1 MAGYGEIGYEI
12 LPLGGLKSIR
22 YPSSISAEKNP
33 MPLTDLAG
41 FADLLAA
48 IGVIASLI
56 YVGYQVKETRK
67 AVRAATAQ
75 ARTDLG
81 VQLISARWT
90 SDIADLLVTSVDDP
104 ESLSKADKFKLKGFF
119 TAHVRHCMN
128 MFYQQQEGLLDE
140 FWSHGV
146 ARVTV
151 YWIRN
156 YPLMV
161 DEWESI
167 QKTLPPIFVKFI
179 NDELQKN
186 PTKVY
191 V

>member
-1 MAGYGEIGYEI
+1 MTI
-12 LPLGGLKSIR
+12 
-22 YPSSISAEKNP
+22 
-33 MPLTDLAG
+33 TDYSVV
-41 FADLLAA
+41 ADMLAA
-48 IGVIASLI
+48 FGVIVSLL

-104 ESLSKADKFKLKGFF
+104 ESLNKADIFKLKGFF

-156 YPLMV
+156 YPWFV
-161 DEWESI
+161 DEWLSI
-167 QKTLPPIFVKFI
+167 QKTLPPEFVKFI
-179 NDELQKN
+179 NDEIERN
-186 PTKVY
+186 PAKAY
-191 V
+191 D

>member
-1 MAGYGEIGYEI
+1 M
-12 LPLGGLKSIR
+12 ST
-22 YPSSISAEKNP
+22 EKDP
-33 MPLTDLAG
+33 MTLTDYSVVAEM
-41 FADLLAA
+41 LAA
-48 IGVIASLI
+48 FGVIVSLL

-90 SDIADLLVTSVDDP
+90 SDIADLLVTSVENP
-104 ESLSKADKFKLKGFF
+104 KSLSKSELFKLKGFF

-128 MFYQQQEGLLDE
+128 MYYQQKEGLLDE

-161 DEWESI
+161 DEWKSI
-167 QKTLPPIFVKFI
+167 RKSLPPEFVKFI
-179 NDELQKN
+179 NDELEKN
-186 PTKVY
+186 PTKDY

>member
-1 MAGYGEIGYEI
+1 MLLDDFG
-12 LPLGGLKSIR
+12 
-22 YPSSISAEKNP
+22 NV
-33 MPLTDLAG
+33 
-41 FADLLAA
+41 ADLLAA
-48 IGVIASLI
+48 LGVIASLI
-56 YVGYQVKETRK
+56 YVGYQVKETRR
-67 AVRAATAQ
+67 AIRAATAQ

-90 SDIADLLVTSVDDP
+90 SDIADLLVTSVDNP
-104 ESLSKADKFKLKGFF
+104 ESLTKADRFKLKGFF

-128 MFYQQQEGLLDE
+128 MFYQQREGFLDD

-156 YPLMV
+156 YPWMV

-167 QKTLPPIFVKFI
+167 QTTLPPDFVRFI
-179 NDELQKN
+179 NDEIERH
-186 PTKVY
+186 PTREY
-191 V
+191 L

>member
-1 MAGYGEIGYEI
+1 M
-12 LPLGGLKSIR
+12 SF
-22 YPSSISAEKNP
+22 N
-33 MPLTDLAG
+33 DLANL
-41 FADLLAA
+41 ADLLAA
-48 IGVIASLI
+48 LGVIASLI

-67 AVRAATAQ
+67 AIRAGTAQ

-81 VQLISARWT
+81 VRLISARWT

-104 ESLSKADKFKLKGFF
+104 KSLTNADKFKLRGFF

-128 MFYQQQEGLLDE
+128 MFYQQREGFLDD

-156 YPLMV
+156 YPWMV
-161 DEWESI
+161 DEWESM
-167 QKTLPPIFVKFI
+167 QKTLPPDFVRFI
-179 NDELQKN
+179 NDEIELH
-186 PTKVY
+186 PTREY

>member
-1 MAGYGEIGYEI
+1 MT
-12 LPLGGLKSIR
+12 
-22 YPSSISAEKNP
+22 
-33 MPLTDLAG
+33 LTDLADI
-41 FADLLAA
+41 ADLLAA
-48 IGVIASLI
+48 SGVIASLI

-128 MFYQQQEGLLDE
+128 MFYQQREGLLDE

-146 ARVTV
+146 ARVAV

-161 DEWESI
+161 DEWKSI
-167 QKTLPPIFVKFI
+167 RKTLPPEFVKFV
-179 NDELQKN
+179 NDELEKN
-186 PTKVY
+186 PTKIY

>member
-1 MAGYGEIGYEI
+1 M
-12 LPLGGLKSIR
+12 GLDQIASIAE
-22 YPSSISAEKNP
+22 ISAAV
-33 MPLTDLAG
+33 L
-41 FADLLAA
+41 
-48 IGVIASLI
+48 VVASLF

-81 VQLISARWT
+81 VRLISARWT
-90 SDIADLLVTSVDDP
+90 SDIADLLMTSVDDP
-104 ESLSKADKFKLKGFF
+104 EALSKADKFKLKGFF

-128 MFYQQQEGLLDE
+128 MFYQQQEGFLDE

-156 YPLMV
+156 YPFMV
-161 DEWESI
+161 DEWKSI
-167 QKTLPPIFVKFI
+167 QKSLPPEFVKFI
-179 NDELQKN
+179 NDELEKN

>member
-1 MAGYGEIGYEI
+1 MT
-12 LPLGGLKSIR
+12 
-22 YPSSISAEKNP
+22 
-33 MPLTDLAG
+33 LTDYSAV
-41 FADLLAA
+41 ADLFAA
-48 IGVIASLI
+48 FGVIVSLL

-90 SDIADLLVTSVDDP
+90 SNIADLLMTSVDDP
-104 ESLSKADKFKLKGFF
+104 ESLSKADEFKLKGFF

-156 YPLMV
+156 YPFMV
-161 DEWESI
+161 DEWKSS
-167 QKTLPPIFVKFI
+167 QKTLPPEFVKFV
-179 NDELQKN
+179 NDELEKN

>member
-1 MAGYGEIGYEI
+1 MGLDEIA
-12 LPLGGLKSIR
+12 SIAE
-22 YPSSISAEKNP
+22 ISAAV
-33 MPLTDLAG
+33 L
-41 FADLLAA
+41 
-48 IGVIASLI
+48 VVASLV

-104 ESLSKADKFKLKGFF
+104 GSLSKADSFKLKGFF

-128 MFYQQQEGLLDE
+128 MFYQQREGYLDE

-146 ARVTV
+146 ARVAV
-151 YWIRN
+151 YWIKN
-156 YPLMV
+156 YPWFV
-161 DEWESI
+161 DEWSTL
-167 QKTLPPIFVKFI
+167 QKTLPPDFVTFI
-179 NDELQKN
+179 DDEIERHSESL
-186 PTKVY
+186 Y
-191 V
+191 L

>member
-1 MAGYGEIGYEI
+1 MT
-12 LPLGGLKSIR
+12 
-22 YPSSISAEKNP
+22 
-33 MPLTDLAG
+33 LTDYSAV
-41 FADLLAA
+41 ADLLAA
-48 IGVIASLI
+48 FGVIVSLL
-56 YVGYQVKETRK
+56 YVGYQVKESRK

-90 SDIADLLVTSVDDP
+90 SDIADLLMTSVDDP

-156 YPLMV
+156 YPFMV

-167 QKTLPPIFVKFI
+167 QKSLPPEFVKFI
-179 NDELQKN
+179 NDELENN

>member
-1 MAGYGEIGYEI
+1 MT
-12 LPLGGLKSIR
+12 
-22 YPSSISAEKNP
+22 
-33 MPLTDLAG
+33 LTDLAN
-41 FADLLAA
+41 AAEMLAA
-48 IGVIASLI
+48 LGVIASLI

-90 SDIADLLVTSVDDP
+90 SDIADLLVISVDNP
-104 ESLSKADKFKLKGFF
+104 ESLTKADKFKLKGFF

-128 MFYQQQEGLLDE
+128 MFYQQREGFLDD
-140 FWSHGV
+140 FWSYGV

-151 YWIRN
+151 YWMKN
-156 YPLMV
+156 YPLMES
-161 DEWESI
+161 EWTSI
-167 QKTLPPIFVKFI
+167 QKTLPPEFVSFI
-179 NDELQKN
+179 DAEIERHSSS
-186 PTKVY
+186 TY

>member
-1 MAGYGEIGYEI
+1 MT
-12 LPLGGLKSIR
+12 
-22 YPSSISAEKNP
+22 
-33 MPLTDLAG
+33 LTDLSYLAEI
-41 FADLLAA
+41 LAA
-48 IGVIASLI
+48 IGVIASLL

-90 SDIADLLVTSVDDP
+90 SNIADLLVTSIDDP
-104 ESLSKADKFKLKGFF
+104 ESLSKADKIKLKGFF
-119 TAHVRHCMN
+119 TAHVRHGMN

-156 YPLMV
+156 YPWMV
-161 DEWESI
+161 EEWLSI
-167 QKTLPPIFVKFI
+167 QKTLPPEFVKFI
-179 NDELQKN
+179 NDELEKN
-186 PTKVY
+186 PTRAY
-191 V
+191 D

>member
-1 MAGYGEIGYEI
+1 MT
-12 LPLGGLKSIR
+12 
-22 YPSSISAEKNP
+22 
-33 MPLTDLAG
+33 LTDLAG
-41 FADLLAA
+41 VADLLAA
-48 IGVIASLI
+48 LGVIASLI

-90 SDIADLLVTSVDDP
+90 SDIAELLVTSVDDA

-151 YWIRN
+151 YWIKN
-156 YPLMV
+156 YPWFA

-167 QKTLPPIFVKFI
+167 RTTLPPEFVKFI
-179 NDELQKN
+179 NDEIEKN
-186 PTKVY
+186 PMTAY

>member
-1 MAGYGEIGYEI
+1 MT
-12 LPLGGLKSIR
+12 
-22 YPSSISAEKNP
+22 
-33 MPLTDLAG
+33 LTDLAG
-41 FADLLAA
+41 VADLLAA
-48 IGVIASLI
+48 LGVIASLI

-90 SDIADLLVTSVDDP
+90 SDIAELLVMSVDDA

-156 YPLMV
+156 YPWFV

-167 QKTLPPIFVKFI
+167 QTTLPPEFVKFI
-179 NDELQKN
+179 NDEIENN
-186 PTKVY
+186 PMTAY